1 MKKLTNPISAEIKE
15 VMVEKLYYRWDKRTV
30 VTSVMERFQLDL
42 SEESRLLDI
51 ASQIEEEVTKMR
63 LRVGKI
69 N

>member
-30 VTSVMERFQLDL
+30 VTSVMERFQLDP